1 LNRSRSFGSP
11 VRSGL
16 VLLAALFGSALSH
29 PATAHAAGFDQYA
42 LLRTVSLPAG
52 ATVFD
57 FLPDGR
63 MLYLSG
69 NQLFQ
74 ESAPG
79 SATFLLLGA
88 LADADFPSFGP
99 AFLRIAPDG
108 ATVAIGN
115 NGGASFAN
123 YQVGVFDLPTLQ
135 GAWYTASHFDAA
147 WYDGT
152 NLALTAGTF
161 GSPSFVT
168 LLDTASPPAAP
179 VNPTVIDN
187 IGGAS
192 AGVAFDTS
200 GNLYT
205 GNGFTGAGPSQTGW
219 VKVFANTA
227 WTAAIGGAPLDFEAT
242 GTLVV
247 DVLSASSLGF
257 DSEGNL
263 FAGGGDFSDANQTDF
278 AALIRFTAVQAAAAG
293 GGAVDTADPTLVR
306 KLDPD
311 ATSDANFFAVRYSS
325 GPGELF
331 VFESPATIYVYGAGP
346 AAVPALSGW
355 GLIVAALTFFSGGS
369 LVFEQR
375 RRSPRAVRM

>member
-1 LNRSRSFGSP
+1 MAVLVALFGD
-11 VRSGL
+11 
-16 VLLAALFGSALSH
+16 AALFH
-29 PATAHAAGFDQYA
+29 PATVRAADFDQYT

-69 NQLFQ
+69 DELFQ

-79 SATFLLLGA
+79 SGTFSMLGT
-88 LADADFPSFGP
+88 LANADFPSFGP
-99 AFLRIAPDG
+99 AFLRVAPDG
-108 ATVAIGN
+108 ASVAIGN

-123 YQVGVFDLPTLQ
+123 YQVGVFDLTTLQ
-135 GAWYTASHFDAA
+135 GAWYGASHFDAA
-147 WYDGT
+147 WYDAT
-152 NLALTAGTF
+152 HLALTAGTF

-168 LLDTASPPAAP
+168 LLDTTSPPASP

-192 AGVAFDTS
+192 AGVAFDPS
-200 GNLYT
+200 GDLYT

-219 VKVFANTA
+219 VKVFANSA
-227 WTAAIGGAPLDFEAT
+227 WTAAIGGSPLDFEAT
-242 GTLVV
+242 GVLVV

-257 DSEGNL
+257 DNEGNL
-263 FAGGGDFSDANQTDF
+263 FAGGGDFSDPSQTDF
-278 AALIRFTAVQAAAAG
+278 VALLRSTAVAAAAAG
-293 GGAVDTADPTLVR
+293 GGAVDTGDPALVR

-311 ATSDANFFAVRYSS
+311 AANDANFFAARYSS
-325 GPGELF
+325 GSGELF
-331 VFESPATIYVYGAGP
+331 VFESPATIYVYGVGST
-346 AAVPALSGW
+346 AVPALSGW
-355 GLIVAALTFFSGGS
+355 GLIVAALTFLTGGS

-375 RRSPRAVRM
+375 RRSPRVARM